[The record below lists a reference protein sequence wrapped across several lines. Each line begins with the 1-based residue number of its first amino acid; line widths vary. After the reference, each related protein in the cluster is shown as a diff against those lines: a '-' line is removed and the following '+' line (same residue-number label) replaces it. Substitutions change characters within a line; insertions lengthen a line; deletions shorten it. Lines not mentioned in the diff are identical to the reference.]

1 MKTDEQMADEQK
13 AKATEVSDREQKRR
27 KHQRDTVAN
36 KAKVH
41 AGVKGPRNPQRPS

>member
-41 AGVKGPRNPQRPS
+41 AGAKGPRT